1 MAKSD
6 RQPMTVRVLD
16 REFTIGCEAH
26 EREQLLDAARYL
38 DLRMRDARDHGPSLT
53 YEKIA
58 VMSALNICNILL
70 QQERELR
77 DREQHIDQRVAAMTE
92 KLHRELDDRP

>member
-1 MAKSD
+1 MSHD

-16 REFTIGCEAH
+16 REFTINCEPH

-38 DLRMRDARDHGPSLT
+38 DLRMRDARDHGPSLS

-58 VMSALNICNILL
+58 VMSALNICDLLL
-70 QQERELR
+70 QQQRELGE
-77 DREQHIDQRVAAMTE
+77 REQHIDQRVAALTD
-92 KLHRELDDRP
+92 KLQRELEDRG

>member
-1 MAKSD
+1 MSTD
-6 RQPMTVRVLD
+6 RQPITVRVLD
-16 REFTIGCEAH
+16 REFTINCEPH

-58 VMSALNICNILL
+58 VMSALNICNVLL
-70 QQERELR
+70 QQERDLR
-77 DREQHIDQRVAAMTE
+77 EREQDIDQRVAAINE
-92 KLHRELDDRP
+92 KLQRELDDRG

>member
-1 MAKSD
+1 MSTD
-6 RQPMTVRVLD
+6 RQPITVRVLD
-16 REFTIGCEAH
+16 REFTINCEPH

-58 VMSALNICNILL
+58 VMSALNICNVLL
-70 QQERELR
+70 QQERDLR
-77 DREQHIDQRVAAMTE
+77 EREQDIDQRVAAINE
-92 KLHRELDDRP
+92 KLQRELDERG

>member
-1 MAKSD
+1 MSND

-16 REFTIGCEAH
+16 REFTINCEPH

-77 DREQHIDQRVAAMTE
+77 EREQHIDHRVAALTD
-92 KLHRELDDRP
+92 KLSRELDDRG